1 MQIQIQLRKREEK
14 GEMELVEN
22 NGGCGTCGEGGTTII
37 TGCESAMLLV
47 EFTFICINRITSSDL
62 KFF

>member
-22 NGGCGTCGEGGTTII
+22 NGGCGTCGEGGASVI
-37 TGCESAMLLV
+37 TGWESGV
-47 EFTFICINRITSSDL
+47 RCYW
-62 KFF
+62 